1 MCCGAGGQADGNGDC
16 MPGWFAGSASTA
28 LDCLF
33 IDFMRCRYV
42 QQLLQS
48 SKQFEYLLVKA
59 IDTGLPSQ
67 PGK

>member
-1 MCCGAGGQADGNGDC
+1 
-16 MPGWFAGSASTA
+16 MPGWFAGSAATA

-33 IDFMRCRYV
+33 IDLMRCRYV

-48 SKQFEYLLVKA
+48 PKQFGYLLVKA
-59 IDTGLPSQ
+59 IDAGLPSQ